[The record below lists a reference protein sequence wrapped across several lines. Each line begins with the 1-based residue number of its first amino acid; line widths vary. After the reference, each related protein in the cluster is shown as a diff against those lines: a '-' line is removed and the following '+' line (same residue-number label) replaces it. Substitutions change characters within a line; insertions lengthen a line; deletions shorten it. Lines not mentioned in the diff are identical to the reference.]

1 MVEKRP
7 HHRLIAQQR
16 LALADGARLT
26 KALCAGVQV
35 GLKGRPQV
43 LHPAGRSATVT
54 LGRMTH
60 PVTAAWHLAK

>member
-1 MVEKRP
+1 
-7 HHRLIAQQR
+7 

-43 LHPAGRSATVT
+43 LHP
-54 LGRMTH
+54 
-60 PVTAAWHLAK
+60 LAVVGLAQVLASSSMLDSDHSPG